1 MSQGFRNAGVV
12 YGTRGEIFDATQGQS
27 LEDFISNTFDI
38 PNVFEGKLVMGRCI
52 CHGKKDLETDVLLSS
67 QDDTERFLFSR
78 ESTKPHIILIYDKP
92 GTLDSKPGTQ
102 SDVLVSAQQW
112 EELVESVKKLQ
123 TSVGA
128 QSCAE
133 YKSATIHD
141 NVICDGCYPSEE
153 LDAKSIVGPRFKC
166 LDCANFD
173 LCASCEA
180 KGFEKGAHKRSHNMA
195 KINTPLK
202 KCFGKCYNVNGFA
215 SKAIND
221 NKTIVADI
229 PHEQQEDV
237 IKMFS
242 NGDKLREVIRGYQA
256 YCSSKKPQ
264 PRPLRA
270 SNPRRERRR
279 RELSL
284 LEILVTRRDNL
295 LTFTVHNIG
304 KCTVPAGSILRLSL
318 SDGSKLPSTFSV
330 EGCLGPHE
338 LAPGGKRMLNQQIP
352 SSFPQ
357 HLASNEPRIFLF
369 DGTNNERALYAG
381 SASTLFDSTFQLRPL
396 EFASTSQHDCRPLS
410 PLIKE
415 EEELVSSSNTNDEY
429 SLCSE
434 LSNDSNESNVSNW
447 EDYDFLSEDDI

>member
-38 PNVFEGKLVMGRCI
+38 PNVFEDKLVMGRCI

-67 QDDTERFLFSR
+67 QDDTKKFLFSR

-92 GTLDSKPGTQ
+92 GTLNSKPETQ
-102 SDVLVSAQQW
+102 SDILVSAQQW

-173 LCASCEA
+173 LCTSCEA
-180 KGFEKGAHKRSHNMA
+180 KGFEKGAHKSSHNMA

-202 KCFGKCYNVNGFA
+202 KCFGKCYNTTGLA
-215 SKAIND
+215 SKAINGE
-221 NKTIVADI
+221 KTIIADI

-242 NGDKLREVIRGYQA
+242 NADKLREVISGYQV
-256 YCSSKKPQ
+256 YCSSKKPKS
-264 PRPLRA
+264 RPLRA
-270 SNPRRERRR
+270 SKLGRERHR

-284 LEILVTRRDNL
+284 LEIFVTRRDNL
-295 LTFTVHNIG
+295 LTFTVHNVG
-304 KCTVPAGSILRLSL
+304 KCTVPAGSVLRLSL
-318 SDGSKLPSTFSV
+318 FHDEKLPSTFSI

-338 LAPGGKRMLNQQIP
+338 LAPGGRRVLNQQIS
-352 SSFPQ
+352 SSFPRN
-357 HLASNEPRIFLF
+357 LASNEPRIFLF
-369 DGTNNERALYAG
+369 DGTNSEHVLYAG
-381 SASTLFDSTFQLRPL
+381 SASTLFDSTFQLRPP
-396 EFASTSQHDCRPLS
+396 EFANSSQHDCKPLS

-415 EEELVSSSNTNDEY
+415 DVEVVSSSNTNDEY

-434 LSNDSNESNVSNW
+434 LSNDSNESNISNW